1 MATAVQDVRQA
12 RTTPTR
18 QRLSPNVRKG
28 VMVAHI
34 MSGVGW
40 MGLDIG
46 LFVLMLTGYTT
57 DSAAKAAGAYNAVAI
72 VIPWS
77 VPILS
82 LGMLGSGLLLGW
94 GTKWGILRYWWVFV
108 KLTIGVILNL
118 LVFVALLPGVR
129 DLETS
134 DPSLTADGVR
144 DTIGND
150 VITSMFFPPI
160 VSFTML
166 LISAILSIY
175 KPWGKTSWS
184 RK

>member
-1 MATAVQDVRQA
+1 MATTYPQA
-12 RTTPTR
+12 RTRPTR
-18 QRLSPNVRKG
+18 QHLSPKLRKA
-28 VMVAHI
+28 VMLVHI
-34 MSGVGW
+34 LSGVGW

-94 GTKWGILRYWWVFV
+94 GTKWGILRYWWVV
-108 KLTIGVILNL
+108 TKLTIGVILNV
-118 LVFVALLPGVR
+118 LVFVALLPGVA

-134 DPSLTADGVR
+134 DASLTAEAVR
-144 DTIGND
+144 DTIGSD
-150 VITSMFFPPI
+150 VIVSMFFPPI
-160 VSFTML
+160 VSFSML

-175 KPWGKTSWS
+175 KPWGKTRWS
-184 RK
+184 EK